1 MRDNVREDV
10 EIYNLAFERSVL
22 SSFIF
27 DPINFEANSKELSA
41 EHFYLSAHQDIY
53 NAMINLSASDKP
65 IDEEFLRSELNRVGR
80 FDERAIVEIL
90 TANPIS
96 NIAPYLQELS
106 KYKDRRTLLGLSTQ
120 FKKAAETEDPISAA
134 KELIVALEEGM
145 SIDRRLPKPTHH
157 DEIEEKEVEFIL
169 REWLPIPKNTVSLLT
184 APGGSGKTWAVLQIA
199 ARYSISNK
207 SSKTFLWLSEDPK
220 YLSKSRLNKILT
232 GILETSATNI
242 NIDIADDATPHL
254 LNIIGNKV
262 TTDPI
267 WHDLKKVFEPYD
279 LIILD
284 PLIAFFGG
292 DENNNGHARFFM
304 QLFTEYAGKTG
315 KTIIFIH
322 HSTKGTAGS
331 RGAGAIVDAARL
343 HYEIDRVRN
352 KDKEIDDT
360 KTHMRLIR
368 IAKDNYNASA
378 ILKTN
383 EVDRQI
389 FPNKNSSASDRSE
402 RFNKVFIGD

>member
-10 EIYNLAFERSVL
+10 EIYNLSFERSVL

-27 DPINFEANSKELSA
+27 DPINFESNSKELSA
-41 EHFYLSAHQDIY
+41 EHFYLSAHQDVY

-80 FDERAIVEIL
+80 FDERAMVEIL

-145 SIDRRLPKPTHH
+145 SIDKRLPKPTHH

-220 YLSKSRLNKILT
+220 SLSKSRLNNILT
-232 GILETSATNI
+232 GILETSSTNI

-304 QLFTEYAGKTG
+304 QLFTEFAGKTG

-343 HYEIDRVRN
+343 HYEIDRIRN

-360 KTHMRLIR
+360 KWHMRLIR

-383 EVDRQI
+383 EVERQI

-402 RFNKVFIGD
+402 RFNEVFIGD